1 MASQWKSSA
10 AEVACADLLPII
22 KTFWHIIQ
30 WKIHQ
35 RPRTVNSYNPLSDK
49 NGTAFFSQ
57 RSSSGSVPRCLHNVA
72 ATQCCC
78 YTMLLLHSEKHGPVP
93 SLFCAPLWIKYWFI
107 RFSFY
112 WHFTVFN
119 FNVWRRRHN
128 QKRAL
133 GPDSKDWGNMV
144 SLEGDHLGDFSANNN
159 K

>member
-1 MASQWKSSA
+1 MEEFSCWSGLCRPFTNYKNNLAHNSMKNTSKTQDCEQLQSFIWQEWDSI
-10 AEVACADLLPII
+10 LLPEVQ
-22 KTFWHIIQ
+22 Q
-30 WKIHQ
+30 W
-35 RPRTVNSYNPLSDK
+35 VS
-49 NGTAFFSQ
+49 SQ
-57 RSSSGSVPRCLHNVA
+57 MF
-72 ATQCCC
+72 TQCCC